1 MSYNWCFLCQLVS
14 VSMRV
19 VILVTLLS
27 APARVRAAC
36 PFQNPFSFLDPPSVV
51 SVVDKDGKVAAD
63 RVRVTWGKVKFKEWN
78 KININRKN
86 KLDFLQVD
94 NFKCVDFFQIEY
106 YEEHDPV
113 GTVQMS
119 AKINKNRKSFDIPI
133 KPCSDYR
140 FKVIF
145 KYEFNL
151 KSTNM
156 VYFGF
161 IWRWLLQKIGKEWER
176 ISKQLQK

>member
-1 MSYNWCFLCQLVS
+1 MKIEIKL
-14 VSMRV
+14 
-19 VILVTLLS
+19 ILTERTSLIL
-27 APARVRAAC
+27 
-36 PFQNPFSFLDPPSVV
+36 
-51 SVVDKDGKVAAD
+51 
-63 RVRVTWGKVKFKEWN
+63 
-78 KININRKN
+78 
-86 KLDFLQVD
+86 LQVD

-133 KPCSDYR
+133 NPCSDYR

-161 IWRWLLQKIGKEWER
+161 I
-176 ISKQLQK
+176 